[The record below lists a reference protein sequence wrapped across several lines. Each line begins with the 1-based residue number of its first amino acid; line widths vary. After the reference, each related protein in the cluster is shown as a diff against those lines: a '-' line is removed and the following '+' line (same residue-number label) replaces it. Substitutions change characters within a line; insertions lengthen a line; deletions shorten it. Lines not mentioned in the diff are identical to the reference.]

1 MGSRVS
7 YSAIFIGGN
16 MTISTTIKRYLDTA
30 GVSYKEHP
38 HRREVCLRILEK
50 ELGLDARYIAVP
62 TILQSD
68 KDALLMTV
76 IPLTHEL
83 DLKRLNGM
91 LRRQFSVV
99 TDTEVLSEWF
109 DDVEPGAYPP
119 LAMAYKMPLI
129 VDRNLMTDQRVFFK
143 CGTHNGLISLDG
155 EDFQYLCSSV
165 PKAVIANPRSADG
178 QLDEPVIQEGA
189 QRSTIDEIKEKLGHV
204 NRLPAMPPMAYQ
216 IVRLVNDAE
225 TTAEQLS
232 EVVELDPSIAM
243 QIMRYAGSPYY
254 GYRGNIDSVQDAI
267 TRVLGFDLVS
277 NIALGIAS
285 AKAFHIDKEGPLG
298 LKAFWRHSLYSAM
311 LSQAIARKVGDIS
324 RVNPSTAYLGGLLH
338 NMGVLLIGHLFP
350 PEFKM
355 LNKLVENH
363 PGDSL
368 QVLEKRIIGLGQA
381 KQVIELG
388 HSQIGSW
395 LMENWNMP
403 AEIVACCE
411 HHHDDNYS
419 GEYADY
425 VQIVQVSNQ
434 LLAREGIGDCGVVEG
449 TEGLS
454 SGALQ
459 AFNVLSA
466 EELEALFINV
476 MEMCG
481 EIDELA
487 GRMAA

>member
-1 MGSRVS
+1 
-7 YSAIFIGGN
+7 
-16 MTISTTIKRYLDTA
+16 MTIATSVKRYLETA

-38 HRREVCLRILEK
+38 HRREVCLRTLEQ

-62 TILQSD
+62 ILLRSD
-68 KDALLMTV
+68 KNGILMTV

-83 DLKRLNGM
+83 DLPRVNGM

-99 TDTEVLSEWF
+99 TDAESLSEWF

-119 LAMAYKMPLI
+119 LGAAYKLPLI
-129 VDRNLMTDQRVFFK
+129 VDRNLITDQRIFFK
-143 CGTHNGLISLDG
+143 CGTHNGLISVEG
-155 EDFQYLCSSV
+155 KDFQFLCASA
-165 PKAVIANPRSADG
+165 PKAVVAAPRSTDDQAHASVV
-178 QLDEPVIQEGA
+178 QQGA
-189 QRSTIDEIKEKLGHV
+189 QQSSIEEIKAKLAKV

-216 IVRLVNDAE
+216 IVSLVNDAD

-243 QIMRYAGSPYY
+243 QVMRYAGSPYY
-254 GYRGNIDSVQDAI
+254 GYRGQIDSVQDAI

-285 AKAFHIDKEGPLG
+285 AKAFTIEKEGPLG
-298 LKAFWRHSLYSAM
+298 LKAFWRHALYNAM
-311 LSQAIARKVGDIS
+311 LSQAIARKVGDVGRI
-324 RVNPSTAYLGGLLH
+324 NPSMAYLSGLLH

-355 LNKLVENH
+355 LNKLVTNH
-363 PGDSL
+363 PSDGL
-368 QVLEKRIIGLGQA
+368 ETLEKRVIGLGQA
-381 KQVIELG
+381 QQVIALG

-395 LMENWNMP
+395 LMTDWNMP
-403 AEIVACCE
+403 EEITACCE
-411 HHHDDNYS
+411 HHHSDNYD
-419 GEYADY
+419 GEHSEY
-425 VQIVQVSNQ
+425 VQIVQLSNQ
-434 LLAREGIGDCGVVEG
+434 LLAREGIGDCGHSEHVAEHVSEQSIIG
-449 TEGLS
+449 SFDL
-454 SGALQ
+454 
-459 AFNVLSA
+459 LSA
-466 EELEALFINV
+466 GELEALFVRV

>member
-1 MGSRVS
+1 MAGELYGV
-7 YSAIFIGGN
+7 FTTGGN
-16 MTISTTIKRYLDTA
+16 MTISTTIKRYLDTS

-38 HRREVCLRILEK
+38 HRREVCLRTLEH
-50 ELGLDARYIAVP
+50 ELGLDARFIAVP

-68 KDALLMTV
+68 KNAMLMTV

-91 LRRQFSVV
+91 LRRQFSIV
-99 TDTEVLSEWF
+99 TNTEALSEWF
-109 DDVEPGAYPP
+109 SDVEPGAYPP

-143 CGTHNGLISLDG
+143 CGTHNSLISVDG
-155 EDFQYLCSSV
+155 ADFQYLCSSA
-165 PKAVIANPRSADG
+165 PKAVIANPRSAG
-178 QLDEPVIQEGA
+178 SEQEVAVIQEGA
-189 QRSTIDEIKEKLGHV
+189 HQSTIDEIKAKLGKV
-204 NRLPAMPPMAYQ
+204 NRLPAMPPMALQ
-216 IVRLVNDAE
+216 IIRLVNDAE

-243 QIMRYAGSPYY
+243 QIMRYARSPYY
-254 GYRGNIDSVQDAI
+254 GYRGEIDSVQDAI

-285 AKAFHIDKEGPLG
+285 AKAFHIDKDGPLG

-311 LSQAIARKVGDIS
+311 LSQAIARKIGDIG
-324 RVNPSTAYLGGLLH
+324 RINPSKAYLSGLLH

-368 QVLEKRIIGLGQA
+368 QVLEKRVIGLGQA
-381 KQVIELG
+381 QEVIALG

-403 AEIVACCE
+403 EEVAACCE
-411 HHHDDNYS
+411 HHHNEGYS
-419 GEYADY
+419 GEYSDY
-425 VQIVQVSNQ
+425 VQIIQISNL
-434 LLAREGIGDCGVVEG
+434 LLAREGIGDSGVVE
-449 TEGLS
+449 TTTVE
-454 SGALQ
+454 ALQ
-459 AFNVLSA
+459 QFDVLTV
-466 EELEALFINV
+466 EELETLFISV